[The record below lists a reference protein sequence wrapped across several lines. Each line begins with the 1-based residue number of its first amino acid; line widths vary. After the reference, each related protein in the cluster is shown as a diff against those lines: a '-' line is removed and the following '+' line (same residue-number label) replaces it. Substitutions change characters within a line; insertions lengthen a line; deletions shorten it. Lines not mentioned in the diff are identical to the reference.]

1 MEFER
6 AGDARGWR
14 GTFNQAMMD
23 LGAMICTRSKPKFRS
38 VRYKT
43 DVLPP
48 PTIAGR
54 FSGQKTETDA
64 ARAHRLLF
72 AVTHEDEVLLAQRP
86 PSGLWGGLSV
96 SRSLPMKKVCGSGWR
111 NDRFCR

>member
-14 GTFNQAMMD
+14 GRFNQAMMD
-23 LGAMICTRSKPKFRS
+23 LGAMICTRSKPNVRS

-54 FSGQKTETDA
+54 LSGQKTETDA

-72 AVTHEDEVLLAQRP
+72 AVQHEDEVLLAQRP
-86 PSGLWGGLSV
+86 PSGLWGGYTV

-111 NDRFCR
+111 NDDFCR